1 MAFEVSGERGGSGK
15 GPQASCDR
23 NAASGGSP
31 EVTCKKIRHQWTPLQ
46 TCSDSATLVIE
57 RKTVCHL
64 SCCQDPA
71 QTVDRQ
77 DTRGLAAPLCHT
89 KIGQSLAFLS
99 SSGKPRATLGPQPQ
113 QHHHQEY
120 HREAKGN
127 SQIVS
132 LCYCQEIQ
140 ELLGLY
146 FLLTPVKPI
155 LLRVLWWEL
164 LLSPTGLGP

>member
-1 MAFEVSGERGGSGK
+1 MAFEVSGEREDQEK
-15 GPQASCDR
+15 AHRP
-23 NAASGGSP
+23 P
-31 EVTCKKIRHQWTPLQ
+31 
-46 TCSDSATLVIE
+46 VIE
-57 RKTVCHL
+57 MWLLVAALRWPVRRLDTNGLHSKPVQIWQRRTVSHL

-89 KIGQSLAFLS
+89 KMGQSLEFLS
-99 SSGKPRATLGPQPQ
+99 SSGKPSATLGPQPQ

-140 ELLGLY
+140 ELLGLC

>member
-1 MAFEVSGERGGSGK
+1 M
-15 GPQASCDR
+15 
-23 NAASGGSP
+23 
-31 EVTCKKIRHQWTPLQ
+31 TCKKIRHQWTLLQ

-77 DTRGLAAPLCHT
+77 DTRGWLSSPH
-89 KIGQSLAFLS
+89 QDRSVPRVLS

-120 HREAKGN
+120 HREAKSN

-155 LLRVLWWEL
+155 LLRVL
-164 LLSPTGLGP
+164 